1 MIFVLEPKVPSP
13 KRQGTLSI
21 HLGKDAGELP
31 PTSELECPTYND
43 IFDNCPWTTGD
54 CMTICWNGEGRIDD
68 ILFNAEETELNPDA
82 LIVKYFWFFE
92 YIRDKQ

>member
-1 MIFVLEPKVPSP
+1 MPSP

-21 HLGKDAGELP
+21 HLGKDSGELP

-43 IFDNCPWTTGD
+43 IFDNCPWMTGD

-68 ILFNAEETELNPDA
+68 ILFNAEETELRPDA